1 MFSYGPP
8 RRWRAAQGNDITDDL
23 RPPAALETRSRGDE
37 DALPPRHQAAQ
48 SASRTGAMDGQALDG
63 SAIPPNGPAV
73 ARRNIVFADPVAF
86 RFLED
91 DPSVIVVERRSILR
105 GYELY
110 VVEQWACS
118 RQSPTLVIAT
128 YTGDESHTIVVGV
141 LAIPEDEALWSQTL
155 RIYFRAAQQ
164 HHARPKETS
173 LGELIITNLS
183 SFPSALTVIPV
194 PDGDVRRH
202 RQIFIVNENLKR
214 LGCSGRSGLALTDPT
229 EATQTKFRQLY
240 KTSDR
245 IPFLPSVVELVKLC
259 QVALYMFEKLDHE
272 YIDGLLCDVTETAVA
287 NWWTEM
293 GAEHYNFEPTDG
305 ILGPT
310 TVAAL
315 LGMLLGARNRLHWYG
330 APVSKDVFDI
340 ESTKR
345 GIAYFQK
352 QHKLEKTRRLD
363 RQTVFRLHTATA
375 RAAAGEGRG
384 VQKAVKS
391 TVSEIGGKRGEIVMD
406 MVSGKDKGG
415 IADIETL
422 DLDTFI
428 NLAYGERP
436 KWLWHGKPR
445 RATIDHTDSVED
457 AAAAVP
463 SKAETAVQNTKRTQS
478 LPLDEQFELK
488 RRDDS
493 SLLHAALSPV
503 STTSLS
509 GDMGGDRDALRKAVF
524 KSVAGKMSDARS
536 GLGRIKDAVGGSRR
550 GHTSRQSVSAKD
562 DFAENGSANNGLSS
576 QSSAMASSPAIVG
589 RAFTW
594 KNKPEEYLAA
604 MRRGEDVLPGMSDDT
619 LEIVSSAADS
629 RSSSKLP
636 DDALAVPDSDYTMDD
651 IGMDVRQDVLPTTLT
666 RMRSVLDETDLQG
679 PVLDAERKADGRQ
692 LVVSRRHSCGVSDLT
707 YKHVTNE
714 NRWARHMSF
723 GDAEQAVLVWD
734 EIVDVMDQSGSVECF
749 GARAEEAE
757 HLTRLVD
764 DITLDMEP
772 WVEEKLR
779 VVEMLN
785 ERYSR
790 DKTELQKLYHQLND
804 ACQRVRFNSDE
815 LLASERASL
824 TEGVKEIE
832 VLVARLE
839 YEIDGLVQ
847 KVHDVEDGIQSFERQ
862 VDDVERRAEEL
873 KAQLETESWLHWFV
887 RTLTGVGTGPNIT
900 RTAPAR

>member
-1 MFSYGPP
+1 MTSP
-8 RRWRAAQGNDITDDL
+8 TS
-23 RPPAALETRSRGDE
+23 SRGLSSSRAGAT
-37 DALPPRHQAAQ
+37 DA
-48 SASRTGAMDGQALDG
+48 QALDG
-63 SAIPPNGPAV
+63 AV
-73 ARRNIVFADPVAF
+73 VSPYGSGVALRNIVFPDPVAF

-91 DPSVIVVERRSILR
+91 DPSVTVIERQSILR

-118 RQSPTLVIAT
+118 RQSPTLVVAT
-128 YTGDESHTIVVGV
+128 YTGDESHSIVVGV
-141 LAIPEDEALWSQTL
+141 LAVPEDE
-155 RIYFRAAQQ
+155 
-164 HHARPKETS
+164 
-173 LGELIITNLS
+173 NLCG
-183 SFPSALTVIPV
+183 FPSALTVIPV
-194 PDGDVRRH
+194 PDGDVRQH

-229 EATQTKFRQLY
+229 EATQAKFRQLY
-240 KTSDR
+240 KISDR

-272 YIDGLLCDVTETAVA
+272 YIDGLLCDVTESAIG

-315 LGMLLGARNRLHWYG
+315 LGMLLGARNRLNWYG

-340 ESTKR
+340 DSTKR

-375 RAAAGEGRG
+375 KAAAGEARG

-391 TVSEIGGKRGEIVMD
+391 TMTEIGGKRGELVMD

-415 IADIETL
+415 VADIETL
-422 DLDTFI
+422 DLDTFVS
-428 NLAYGERP
+428 LAYGERP

-445 RATIDHTDSVED
+445 RATADHVDGVQDTN
-457 AAAAVP
+457 AVVP
-463 SKAETAVQNTKRTQS
+463 GKADTAIQNAKRTQS
-478 LPLDEQFELK
+478 LPLDEQLDLK
-488 RRDDS
+488 KK
-493 SLLHAALSPV
+493 
-503 STTSLS
+503 TTSLS
-509 GDMGGDRDALRKAVF
+509 STPLY
-524 KSVAGKMSDARS
+524 
-536 GLGRIKDAVGGSRR
+536 LQSRVHD
-550 GHTSRQSVSAKD
+550 G
-562 DFAENGSANNGLSS
+562 
-576 QSSAMASSPAIVG
+576 
-589 RAFTW
+589 
-594 KNKPEEYLAA
+594 
-604 MRRGEDVLPGMSDDT
+604 
-619 LEIVSSAADS
+619 
-629 RSSSKLP
+629 
-636 DDALAVPDSDYTMDD
+636 D
-651 IGMDVRQDVLPTTLT
+651 IGIDVRQDVLPTTLT
-666 RMRSVLDETDLQG
+666 RMRSVLDESDLQG
-679 PVLDAERKADGRQ
+679 PLLDEERNGDGRK

-707 YKHVTNE
+707 YKHITNE

-723 GDAEQAVLVWD
+723 GDAEQAVLAWD
-734 EIVDVMDQSGSVECF
+734 EIVDVMDLSGDVECF
-749 GARAEEAE
+749 GARAEEAA

-764 DITLDMEP
+764 DIVYDMEP

-779 VVEMLN
+779 VVETLN

-804 ACQRVRFNSDE
+804 ACQRVRYNSDE

-862 VDDVERRAEEL
+862 VEDVERRAEEL
-873 KAQLETESWLHWFV
+873 KVQLETESWLHWFV

-900 RTAPAR
+900 RTAAR